1 MASAVK
7 RGVDRTFYQRMI
19 DALAYGA
26 GERTRR
32 AMTMALSSKS
42 WFGKAITAS
51 ATTTDLLPLYEAACR
66 AVEQAASVDE
76 VKNILNQAAA
86 MQACARQAHN
96 KEMEVNAAMMRERAE
111 RRLGEMIAAQRDAGL
126 LNPGTRLLGG
136 GSGAG
141 GFVADLPAD
150 LPTFKHLGIG
160 KALANK
166 ARKASALPR
175 ETFEAA
181 LTERRRQ
188 FMKNTR
194 VEPLLGIAK
203 RIQTEARRE
212 ARQAAAVAAM
222 PPLVT
227 NRYRLIRAD
236 MAETD
241 AVEPASADHI
251 ITDPSVW
258 QEVPVVLRS
267 SGAACPNMA

>member
-1 MASAVK
+1 
-7 RGVDRTFYQRMI
+7 
-19 DALAYGA
+19 
-26 GERTRR
+26 
-32 AMTMALSSKS
+32 MTMALSSKS

>member
-1 MASAVK
+1 MLMMQVNN
-7 RGVDRTFYQRMI
+7 RLPI
-19 DALAYGA
+19 LAA
-26 GERTRR
+26 EIN
-32 AMTMALSSKS
+32 AEHEPHELE
-42 WFGKAITAS
+42 
-51 ATTTDLLPLYEAACR
+51 LLPKYDAACR
-66 AVEQAASVDE
+66 AIAEAKSLDE
-76 VKNILNQAAA
+76 VKSIRDQTSA
-86 MQACARQAHN
+86 MAACAHQAGN
-96 KEMEVNAAMMRERAE
+96 KQLEADAAEIRERAE
-111 RRLGEMIAAQRDAGL
+111 RRLGEMIAAQREAGS
-126 LNPGTRLLGG
+126 LNPGTRLIGG
-136 GSGAG
+136 GTGAG
-141 GFVADLPAD
+141 GFVADPPAD
-150 LPTFKHLGIG
+150 LPTFKQLGIG

-188 FMKNTR
+188 FLKNTR

-203 RIQTEARRE
+203 RIQTEAQRE

-222 PPLVT
+222 PPRIT
-227 NRYRLIRAD
+227 DRYRLIRAD